1 MDTGKECSRAECAR
15 LRSRL
20 HCVTTRRVAS
30 TRQGVRRAPP
40 FDFRHRQAAPHCV
53 PKWHWKI
60 VVSGKRLWHCVLVKT
75 ILSKPASSATAA
87 DVEVRQLRATGKRI
101 AANKKLGLR
110 FLAATGMY
118 TLKGQLKPQFR

>member
-1 MDTGKECSRAECAR
+1 
-15 LRSRL
+15 L
-20 HCVTTRRVAS
+20 
-30 TRQGVRRAPP
+30 
-40 FDFRHRQAAPHCV
+40 
-53 PKWHWKI
+53 HWKI
-60 VVSGKRLWHCVLVKT
+60 VVSGKRLWHCVRVKT